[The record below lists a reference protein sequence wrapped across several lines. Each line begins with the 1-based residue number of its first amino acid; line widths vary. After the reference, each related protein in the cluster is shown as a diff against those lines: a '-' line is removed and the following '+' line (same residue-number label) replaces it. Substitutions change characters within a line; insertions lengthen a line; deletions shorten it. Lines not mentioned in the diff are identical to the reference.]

1 MIKKE
6 RLDKILSNLGY
17 GTRKEIKQIIKKGL
31 VKING
36 VSERDNS
43 VKVSPQNSVIEVN
56 GETIKYRKYIYL
68 MMNKPDG
75 VVSSTD
81 DPINKTII
89 DIIDD
94 EYKIF
99 NPFPVGRLDKD
110 TEGLLIISNDGE
122 LAHSLLSPK
131 KHVDKKYYVEVDG
144 IVTEEDI
151 KSFKDGVHIEDYKT
165 LPAFLEIE
173 KSDTISKVF
182 LTIREGKFHQVKRM
196 FKSVGKKVVY
206 LKRVS
211 MGNLKLDRDLKIGE
225 YRELTENEVEILKNR

>member
-31 VKING
+31 VKIDG

-56 GETIKYRKYIYL
+56 GEIIKYRKYIYL

-144 IVTEEDI
+144 LVTEEDI
-151 KSFKDGVHIEDYKT
+151 KSFQDGVYIDDYKT

-173 KSDTISKVF
+173 KSGNISKVY

-196 FKSVGKKVVY
+196 FTSVGKKVIY

-211 MGNLKLDRDLKIGE
+211 MGNLKLDTELKIGD
-225 YRELTENEVEILKNR
+225 YRELTENELQILKNR